1 MTARELYDCDLRFRG
16 FFDSWNAD
24 RRCPLAMVDYLL
36 DLDMPEQAERA
47 RWAATMPD
55 RPVWHSCQSGFKGSC
70 GPYPVMGPQR
80 EQHHYWWWIGNADDN
95 IANLIGP
102 QDSNWDWALPDPDN
116 PTDALIA
123 LLDNL
128 ELPAGVTA

>member
-1 MTARELYDCDLRFRG
+1 MTARELYDCDPRFRG

-36 DLDMPEQAERA
+36 DRDMVDQAERA

-55 RPVWHSCQSGFKGSC
+55 RPVWGGCHSGFKGSC
-70 GPYPVMGPQR
+70 GAHPVMSR
-80 EQHHYWWWIGNADDN
+80 YFEKTTWWWVPGED
-95 IANLIGP
+95 IANGIGE
-102 QDSNWDWALPDPDN
+102 QESDWHYSTHPDPDN
-116 PTDALIA
+116 PTDALIL

-128 ELPAGVTA
+128 ELPAGVPA